1 MDLRGCGL
9 SGRGPELYSL
19 ELLAGDAVALLDATG
34 VSNCHLVGHS
44 LGGVV
49 AQEILTRY
57 NSRVS
62 SAVLVATSSKVSDK
76 ASRNWLRLADRVEAS
91 GIQDSEAGRRRPF
104 SPSFAES
111 HPEVVNYHAQL
122 VAESDA
128 AVYAEQARVAA
139 GYDYSSSLATVV
151 QPVLVMQ
158 GLDDRLTSPG
168 GSVLLSRALPES
180 TLEMIPGVGH
190 QLPAEMGRQFV
201 DRLLEFFPA

>member
-1 MDLRGCGL
+1 MQVIKGETCLYADLHGDGESMVLLLHGLGGSRLSWRGIAEELALTHRVMAMDLRGCGL

-91 GIQDSEAGRRRPF
+91 GIQDSEAGRRRP
-104 SPSFAES
+104 
-111 HPEVVNYHAQL
+111 
-122 VAESDA
+122 
-128 AVYAEQARVAA
+128 
-139 GYDYSSSLATVV
+139 
-151 QPVLVMQ
+151 
-158 GLDDRLTSPG
+158 
-168 GSVLLSRALPES
+168 
-180 TLEMIPGVGH
+180 
-190 QLPAEMGRQFV
+190 
-201 DRLLEFFPA
+201 